1 MRLSLGE
8 NRFCPT
14 IFLFS
19 HQALH
24 WVDYIALSRGKN
36 WQKGWAVNKH
46 SHRQQKNWTFFIGS
60 KQVIQGWVAST
71 IEHSRKGN
79 FIQSNTNEV
88 KNLVI
93 ENISVKNNH
102 KSSNQSRSTLVS
114 QEKQDGV
121 IHAETPRKCF
131 SLEPGN
137 YKNILNIS
145 FVWAFKPLLAQLLS
159 PKPWPKQSI
168 VHFIL

>member
-1 MRLSLGE
+1 MMANANANLGGWWPSLLHGKSERKTYVTCLIIGLSDFPPQSSLATGRPEYIQYEVVAQNNVSLSLSNTCSVQTLPMRLSLGE

-71 IEHSRKGN
+71 IEG
-79 FIQSNTNEV
+79 QLYPV
-88 KNLVI
+88 K
-93 ENISVKNNH
+93 
-102 KSSNQSRSTLVS
+102 
-114 QEKQDGV
+114 
-121 IHAETPRKCF
+121 
-131 SLEPGN
+131 
-137 YKNILNIS
+137 Y
-145 FVWAFKPLLAQLLS
+145 
-159 PKPWPKQSI
+159 
-168 VHFIL
+168 